1 MRIIKAS
8 LVSYLVAM
16 TAYGPWALA
25 QPRIVP
31 VPAAPLP
38 TERQVTAA
46 QAPTSPTTEKAGA
59 PARQKKAPLSR
70 KWKLAPNAAAP
81 ATPATPAAA
90 PGAAPAPAAPAPAG
104 AAPAAPGGSS
114 TGMVEYPGEKE
125 FNSCKKLPAGKAI
138 LKLNMKPDT
147 EIGDLIGW
155 LSSITCTPFLI
166 PSTVGIA
173 GKKVTVIAPQAMTPG
188 EAYRLFYA
196 ALESVGLTVEPS
208 GRFLRIVDTGRA
220 RMTKLPY
227 YGDHD
232 AIPRDKRFI
241 TKLVRVEN
249 LDPTELVN
257 SVLNRI
263 KGETGDI
270 IAYRASLIITDT
282 AENVERMVEIVKD
295 FDIPSA
301 FAESLWII
309 RVKNMSATEMASRL
323 AEIVPVQQVGG
334 ARRAGGP
341 APPPAP
347 AAPGKGA
354 ASALPGDLNAE
365 MTINKIVPDER
376 SNSLLVVANQ
386 RAYDWLLTIV
396 RKLDQPLDTGE
407 GASDGKVHVY
417 YCENANC
424 DELAATLSAVA
435 GVSVVGGVGGGRRT
449 RTSTPGAPPPPPVPQ
464 AVPGQQQGASS
475 MLFEGDVRITFD
487 APTNSLLVVSSLKD
501 FQALRKVIERLDAP
515 RKQVF
520 IEALILEVSLD
531 KTRETGVAYHGGGG
545 LNFPGN
551 DTSLLLGGFEASK
564 TLNPASLVSN
574 LGGLTGALFGP
585 TIPAQQV
592 QVFGTAVQLP
602 SFGVFLQL
610 LQTNNDVNVLSNP
623 SLLITN
629 NQEGEISVGENL
641 PFPGQLLGGFG
652 GFGSAS
658 AGQQGLGGFGIP
670 SVGVQRQDVAL
681 KMKLVP
687 SVNEHNVIR
696 LDVDQEI
703 SDVSAPN
710 FNGLGPATSKRA
722 AKTTVVARDQ
732 QTVVIGGL
740 MTDRA
745 SETVKKVPILGD
757 IPVIGFFFRST
768 TKTTAKKNIIIA
780 ITPYVI
786 SDLSDL
792 RRVAEKKL
800 KERREFIERYSA
812 LEDKMQ
818 YEANIDYRRKRGML
832 EEINRTAREL
842 EQEEEEMRLIRA
854 RNSID
859 ESVQLAPPSRRPS
872 GMAPRVPVSTNL
884 APATPAP
891 TPRAV
896 VPSAPPPVA
905 PAPVPEGAP
914 APAPA
919 PTTPPPAP
927 PANP

>member
-1 MRIIKAS
+1 
-8 LVSYLVAM
+8 VSYLVAT
-16 TAYGPWALA
+16 TAYGPWAFA
-25 QPRIVP
+25 QPKIVP
-31 VPAAPLP
+31 VPATPPP
-38 TERQVTAA
+38 TERGVTETP
-46 QAPTSPTTEKAGA
+46 APAGTEKPTTGK
-59 PARQKKAPLSR
+59 RQKAPLNR
-70 KWKLAPNAAAP
+70 KWKLAPNAAQPVAP
-81 ATPATPAAA
+81 NAA
-90 PGAAPAPAAPAPAG
+90 AAPAPVAAAPATTTVTEKG
-104 AAPAAPGGSS
+104 LIDL
-114 TGMVEYPGEKE
+114 PGEKE
-125 FNSCKKLPAGKAI
+125 FNSCKKLPSGKAI
-138 LKLNMKPDT
+138 LKMGLKPDT
-147 EIGDLIGW
+147 EIGDLIGTM
-155 LSSITCTPFLI
+155 SSITCTPFLI

-173 GKKVTVIAPQAMTPG
+173 GKKVTVIAPQALTPA
-188 EAYRLFYA
+188 EYYRLFYA

-232 AIPRDKRFI
+232 SIPRDKRFI

-249 LDPTELVN
+249 LDATELVN

-282 AENVERMVEIVKD
+282 AENVERMVEIIKD

-301 FAESLWII
+301 FAESLWMI

-323 AEIVPVQQVGG
+323 AEILPVQQVGG
-334 ARRAGGP
+334 QRRQGGAP
-341 APPPAP
+341 APAPAP
-347 AAPGKGA
+347 AAGKGA
-354 ASALPGDLNAE
+354 ANALPGDLNAE

-376 SNSLLVVANQ
+376 SNSLMVVANQ

-396 RKLDQPLDTGE
+396 RRLDQPLDSGDSA
-407 GASDGKVHVY
+407 GDGKVHVY

-435 GVSVVGGVGGGRRT
+435 GVSVVGGVGGGARRA
-449 RTSTPGAPPPPPVPQ
+449 RTSTPGAAPAPIPTPQ
-464 AVPGQQQGASS
+464 PGQQGSS
-475 MLFEGDVRITFD
+475 SLLFEGDVRITFD
-487 APTNSLLVVSSLKD
+487 APTNSLLVVSSFKD

-531 KTRETGVAYHGGGG
+531 KTRETGVAYHGGYG
-545 LNFPGN
+545 LPFPGN
-551 DTSLLLGGFEASK
+551 EKSLIVGGFEASK
-564 TLNPASLVSN
+564 TLNPTSLISN
-574 LGGLTGALFGP
+574 LGGLSSALFGP
-585 TIPAQQV
+585 KLPDSQTQI
-592 QVFGTAVQLP
+592 FGTAIQLP

-652 GFGSAS
+652 GLG
-658 AGQQGLGGFGIP
+658 AGQQGGLGGFGVP

-687 SVNEHNVIR
+687 SVNEHNMIR
-696 LDVDQEI
+696 LEVDQEI

-745 SETVKKVPILGD
+745 SETVKKIPILGD
-757 IPVIGFFFRST
+757 IPVLGFFFRST
-768 TKTTAKKNIIIA
+768 TKSTVKKNIIIA

-800 KERREFIERYSA
+800 RERREFIERYSA

-818 YEANIDYRRKRGML
+818 YEANLDYTRKRGML
-832 EEINRTAREL
+832 EEINRTAREI
-842 EQEEEEMRLIRA
+842 EQEEEEMRRIRA
-854 RNSID
+854 RNTLE
-859 ESVQLAPPSRRPS
+859 ESVQLGPPGRRVPN
-872 GMAPRVPVSTNL
+872 APRIPVSSTTPGPVPV
-884 APATPAP
+884 PAMRSLVPTPPAGPAPAP
-891 TPRAV
+891 T
-896 VPSAPPPVA
+896 APPPAAAA
-905 PAPVPEGAP
+905 PAPEGAP
-914 APAPA
+914 AQAA
-919 PTTPPPAP
+919 PPPP
-927 PANP
+927 PPPPPPQAIP

>member
-8 LVSYLVAM
+8 LVSYLVAA
-16 TAYGPWALA
+16 TAYGPWAFA
-25 QPRIVP
+25 QPKIVP
-31 VPAAPLP
+31 VPASPPP
-38 TERQVTAA
+38 TDRPVTAA
-46 QAPTSPTTEKAGA
+46 QAPGGGTTEQTTQ
-59 PARQKKAPLSR
+59 PARKKGTNR
-70 KWKLAPNAAAP
+70 KWKLAPNT
-81 ATPATPAAA
+81 ATPTGPSAPAAA
-90 PGAAPAPAAPAPAG
+90 PPVAGAPAPAG
-104 AAPAAPGGSS
+104 TTTTSS
-114 TGMVEYPGEKE
+114 SGLVEYPGEKE
-125 FNSCKKLPAGKAI
+125 FNSCKKLPSGKAI

-232 AIPRDKRFI
+232 AIPHDKRFI

-282 AENVERMVEIVKD
+282 AENVERMVELIKD

-323 AEIVPVQQVGG
+323 SEIVPVQQVGG
-334 ARRAGGP
+334 QRRAGAP
-341 APPPAP
+341 TPPPAP
-347 AAPGKGA
+347 AAAGKGPA
-354 ASALPGDLNAE
+354 NALPGDLNAE

-396 RKLDQPLDTGE
+396 RKLDQPLDSPDSTG
-407 GASDGKVHVY
+407 DGKVHVY

-435 GVSVVGGVGGGRRT
+435 GVSVVGGTGAGTRRT
-449 RTSTPGAPPPPPVPQ
+449 RTSTPGLPAPPPIPSP
-464 AVPGQQQGASS
+464 AGPGQNQGASAL
-475 MLFEGDVRITFD
+475 LFEGDVRITFD
-487 APTNSLLVVSSLKD
+487 APTNSLLVVSSFKD

-545 LNFPGN
+545 VPFPN
-551 DTSLLLGGFEASK
+551 DENKSLLIGGFEASK
-564 TLNPASLVSN
+564 TLNPTSLISN

-592 QVFGTAVQLP
+592 QLFGTAVQLP

-652 GFGSAS
+652 GLGG
-658 AGQQGLGGFGIP
+658 AGQQGLGGFGVP

-687 SVNEHNVIR
+687 SVNEHNMIR
-696 LDVDQEI
+696 LEVDQEI

-745 SETVKKVPILGD
+745 SETVKKVPVLGD
-757 IPVIGFFFRST
+757 IPVLGFFFRST
-768 TKTTAKKNIIIA
+768 TKSTVKKNIIIA

-800 KERREFIERYSA
+800 RERREFIERYSA

-818 YEANIDYRRKRGML
+818 YEATIDYKRKRGML
-832 EEINRTAREL
+832 EEINRTAREI
-842 EQEEEEMRLIRA
+842 EQEEDEMRQIRA
-854 RNSID
+854 RNSNE

-872 GMAPRVPVSTNL
+872 GPALRLPVSTN
-884 APATPAP
+884 
-891 TPRAV
+891 
-896 VPSAPPPVA
+896 PPPAAPGPVPAVRA
-905 PAPVPEGAP
+905 PAPAAPAPAPEA

-919 PTTPPPAP
+919 PTAPPPPPPP